1 MPKIFLYLAAIALL
15 GFIMTQNFGEPAKT
29 WQPFYQGCMAGGGAT
44 ETRCSCL
51 TDYVHDHL
59 EEAEINAV
67 MENRVAGAS
76 FQAKVE
82 QVVQQGSRSCL

>member
-44 ETRCSCL
+44 DARCRCL
-51 TDYVHDHL
+51 TDYVHEQL
-59 EEAEINAV
+59 EENEVSAV
-67 MENRVAGAS
+67 MENRVAGAT